1 MKLLFLD
8 AALTDAL
15 SVFMFEE
22 AVALTI
28 VAVGVL
34 MVFNRTKISILPD
47 HLRFWCHGQLFC
59 KPDEQHG
66 QGFVRSYS
74 NSKEFGFIQCP
85 GIAKDVFF
93 HRNDCVPLE
102 GFLHAGVEVTFEKYW
117 SPGGSMRAKNLQIV
131 SDPLQ
136 DPDFKDEQENSNSLV
151 PRLDTL
157 KVDPVLPAPL
167 RASPGRSTSAASTT
181 SGDVD
186 EPLSPTSS
194 QNTETKETVS
204 GERLRGTV
212 VSFDASSGYGLIV
225 SPVEK
230 DGIWFSRRKC
240 SHADDDW
247 SVRAGDTVMFTRGSR
262 RKCGKPFAENVAPVD
277 DCSDT
282 KDWPAVASSR
292 PKSGGETANS
302 LETVSGA
309 IVDKQ
314 GDSEISWECEG
325 RLKSFS
331 SRQAFG
337 FIVASGVSED
347 VWFHAVDLP
356 REQGGLVEVG
366 RTVSFQMYL
375 SPGGRLRARHIVL
388 SPSGSA
394 EAGTKTAED
403 AITSCGV
410 NEAGGTK
417 EVFVGK
423 LGQRG
428 EACEGRVK
436 KFCHVQSIGFIRSAT
451 VSDDIWFC
459 ADDLARSC
467 GEHLRNGQL
476 VIFELYYSST
486 GRPRARHVVS
496 QDSEPNE
503 TLRTGIVKRTSGCQ
517 YFGRI
522 KSPDMQQ
529 DVFFNR
535 DAIIGSEDEVAS
547 GVLVQYVLWWSATN
561 RPRAKCVKRMLVE
574 WSRSDPVSYLGRIT
588 SFRSDVGLG
597 TITCEALDEEISV
610 SREAIFGACDIV
622 SSASE
627 KLLRADRILEFRIES
642 HPVVGSRAY
651 DCKLVQRP
659 DEKGV
664 VKSFNAVHGFG
675 FLTNDTSDGD
685 VFFSSKDM
693 IEVFDAVPGMV
704 VSFEP
709 STSQSGKIRARG
721 IRLCS

>member
-1 MKLLFLD
+1 M
-8 AALTDAL
+8 DAL
-15 SVFMFEE
+15 SVFMFDE

-28 VAVGVL
+28 VAVGVF
-34 MVFNRTKISILPD
+34 MVFNRKN
-47 HLRFWCHGQLFC
+47 QVFC
-59 KPDEQHG
+59 KPDAQHG

-85 GIAKDVFF
+85 GVKKDVFF

-102 GFLHAGVEVTFEKYW
+102 GFLYAGVEVTFEKYW

-131 SDPLQ
+131 SGSLK

-151 PRLDTL
+151 PGLDTM

-167 RASPGRSTSAASTT
+167 RASPGRSTSAASTS

-186 EPLSPTSS
+186 EPPSPTSS
-194 QNTETKETVS
+194 QNTETKETVY

-225 SPVEK
+225 SPAEK

-247 SVRAGDTVMFTRGSR
+247 SVRTGDTVTFTRGSR
-262 RKCGKPFAENVAPVD
+262 RRCGKPCAENVAPVD
-277 DCSDT
+277 ECSDS
-282 KDWPAVASSR
+282 KDCAVASSR
-292 PKSGGETANS
+292 PKSGGEAATS
-302 LETVSGA
+302 LET
-309 IVDKQ
+309 DKQ
-314 GDSEISWECEG
+314 GDSEISWASEG
-325 RLKSFS
+325 RIKSFS
-331 SRQAFG
+331 NKQAFG

-356 REQGGLVEVG
+356 RDQGGVVEVG
-366 RTVSFQMYL
+366 RAVSFQMYL
-375 SPGGRLRARHIVL
+375 SPGGRHRARHIVL

-394 EAGTKTAED
+394 EAVTKTAED
-403 AITSCGV
+403 AITLCGV
-410 NEAGGTK
+410 NVDATSRRALMGPNEAGGTK
-417 EVFVGK
+417 EVMIGK

-436 KFCHVQSIGFIRSAT
+436 KFCHVQGVGFIRSAT
-451 VSDDIWFC
+451 VADDIWFC
-459 ADDLARSC
+459 SDDLSRSC
-467 GEHLRNGQL
+467 GEHLRSGQL
-476 VIFELYYSST
+476 VAFELYYSNT

-503 TLRTGIVKRTSGCQ
+503 VLRTGIVKRNGGSQ

-522 KSPDMQQ
+522 KSPEMQQ

-535 DAIIGSEDEVAS
+535 EAIIGSEDEFVS
-547 GVLVQYVLWWSATN
+547 GVLVQYVLWWSGN

-574 WSRSDPVSYLGRIT
+574 WSRSDPASYLGRIT
-588 SFRSDVGLG
+588 SFRSRVGLG
-597 TITCEALDEEISV
+597 TITSEAFDGEISF
-610 SREAIFGACDIV
+610 SREAIFGESDVC
-622 SSASE
+622 SASE
-627 KLLRADRILEFRIES
+627 KLLRADRILEFRVES
-642 HPVVGSRAY
+642 HPVVGLRAY
-651 DCKLVQRP
+651 DVKLVQRP

-675 FLTNDTSDGD
+675 FLASDTSDGD

-709 STSQSGKIRARG
+709 STAQSGKIRARG